1 MSIVNQKKGV
11 IILYSEEKQKEIWN
25 KHKAKGKKKNVVYIA
40 LLFEGCML
48 ITFGL
53 YFILVDT
60 IFKIS
65 FITTFEFTVYA
76 FICEVVGIILGI
88 KVWDTRV
95 RVFDKIGIITE
106 NDNIELKN
114 FILEGEKIKAI
125 KRYRLVTGRGF
136 IESNKY
142 YNIYS
147 DEYSK

>member
-1 MSIVNQKKGV
+1 MGR

-25 KHKAKGKKKNVVYIA
+25 KHKVKGKKKNVVYIA

-48 ITFGL
+48 ITLGI
-53 YFILVDT
+53 YFILVDS

-65 FITTFEFTVYA
+65 FITTLEFTVYA
-76 FICEVVGIILGI
+76 FICGFVGIILGI
-88 KVWDTRV
+88 KVWDTRA
-95 RVFDKIGIITE
+95 RVFDNIGIITE
-106 NDNIELKN
+106 NDDIELKN
-114 FILEGEKIKAI
+114 LILEGQKIKAI

-142 YNIYS
+142 YNLYS

>member
-1 MSIVNQKKGV
+1 M

-48 ITFGL
+48 ITFGIAI
-53 YFILVDT
+53 ILMYT
-60 IFKIS
+60 IFKMS
-65 FITTFEFTVYA
+65 FLTIFDFTVYA
-76 FICEVVGIILGI
+76 IICGVVGIILGI
-88 KVWDTRV
+88 NVWDTRA

-106 NDNIELKN
+106 NTDIELKN
-114 FILEGEKIKAI
+114 LILEGEKIKAI

-142 YNIYS
+142 FNIYS

>member
-1 MSIVNQKKGV
+1 V

-48 ITFGL
+48 ITFGIAI
-53 YFILVDT
+53 ILMYT
-60 IFKIS
+60 IFKMS
-65 FITTFEFTVYA
+65 FLTIFDFTVYA
-76 FICEVVGIILGI
+76 IICGVVGIILGI
-88 KVWDTRV
+88 NVWDTRA

-106 NDNIELKN
+106 NTDIELKN
-114 FILEGEKIKAI
+114 LILEGEKIKAI

-142 YNIYS
+142 FNIYS